1 MKNKGLTFVLLLV
14 VGVIWFK
21 VFFRIKDNLSN
32 EDTSVQVQGELGL
45 PRKNYVKDTFAL
57 QANYRD
63 PFHSNS
69 PSSSTSPSNDANG
82 NGPQP
87 APVQQ
92 IIKPQP
98 EPPKPHRWPKM
109 RYFGLMKS
117 NPQKG
122 TLAILTIDNMRFNL
136 REGEEAYDGIYVRK
150 IYGDSV
156 LMVHEKYGRVLKK

>member
-1 MKNKGLTFVLLLV
+1 MKNKGLTFVLVIV
-14 VGVIWFK
+14 VGVIWYK
-21 VFFRIKDNLSN
+21 VFFRIKDNLTA
-32 EDTSVQVQGELGL
+32 DTSIAATQNASPIL
-45 PRKNYVKDTFAL
+45 RKQFVKDTFAL

-63 PFHSNS
+63 PFHSNAS
-69 PSSSTSPSNDANG
+69 TTHNSTSDEMNG
-82 NGPQP
+82 TAPQP

-92 IIKPQP
+92 IVKPQP
-98 EPPKPHRWPKM
+98 DPPKPHRWPKM

-136 REGEEAYDGIYVRK
+136 REGEEAYDGITLRK